1 MSALDSARISLA
13 RTVGRL
19 SRLRGRGGTSAPGR
33 VMLRISPHAIRDLA
47 TRLTD
52 GSAVISATNGKT
64 TTAAMAAEIL
74 RAAGHRPVHNSAGA
88 NMAGGIATTLVQ
100 SAGRGSQIDGDIGL
114 FEVDEA
120 WLEQLVAELHPRVI
134 ALGNLFRDQLDR
146 YGELEKLADAWTRA
160 GEQTAAQLVL
170 NADDPLV
177 AYLGA
182 GRPRALYFGVADDS
196 VSYENLGHAV
206 DAGHCRRCGARLE
219 FDRVYLGHLGRYHC
233 PVCGLTRPQP
243 TIAATEIELHGVRDA
258 EFTLMLEGRAQRVKL
273 ALPGLYNVYNALC
286 AAAAAHALGAGDSQ
300 IAAGLEATKPAFGRA
315 EAVRL
320 GPTGREMQIL
330 LIKNPVGATEV
341 LRTLALEGSGLTL
354 LAVLNDRIAD
364 GRDVSWIWD
373 ADFELLAGQIA
384 SVTCAGTRAADMA
397 TRLQY
402 AGVDPARV
410 RVEPDLASAL
420 ELAATD
426 GTGTLYAV
434 PTYTAMLELRGLLEQ
449 RGEIERA
456 WA

>member
-1 MSALDSARISLA
+1 
-13 RTVGRL
+13 
-19 SRLRGRGGTSAPGR
+19 
-33 VMLRISPHAIRDLA
+33 
-47 TRLTD
+47 
-52 GSAVISATNGKT
+52 
-64 TTAAMAAEIL
+64 
-74 RAAGHRPVHNSAGA
+74 
-88 NMAGGIATTLVQ
+88 
-100 SAGRGSQIDGDIGL
+100 
-114 FEVDEA
+114 
-120 WLEQLVAELHPRVI
+120 
-134 ALGNLFRDQLDR
+134 
-146 YGELEKLADAWTRA
+146 
-160 GEQTAAQLVL
+160 
-170 NADDPLV
+170 
-177 AYLGA
+177 
-182 GRPRALYFGVADDS
+182 
-196 VSYENLGHAV
+196 
-206 DAGHCRRCGARLE
+206 
-219 FDRVYLGHLGRYHC
+219 
-233 PVCGLTRPQP
+233 
-243 TIAATEIELHGVRDA
+243 
-258 EFTLMLEGRAQRVKL
+258 
-273 ALPGLYNVYNALC
+273 
-286 AAAAAHALGAGDSQ
+286 
-300 IAAGLEATKPAFGRA
+300 
-315 EAVRL
+315 
-320 GPTGREMQIL
+320 MQIL

-402 AGVDPARV
+402 AGVDPARI

>member
-182 GRPRALYFGVADDS
+182 GRPRA
-196 VSYENLGHAV
+196 
-206 DAGHCRRCGARLE
+206 
-219 FDRVYLGHLGRYHC
+219 
-233 PVCGLTRPQP
+233 
-243 TIAATEIELHGVRDA
+243 
-258 EFTLMLEGRAQRVKL
+258 TL
-273 ALPGLYNVYNALC
+273 
-286 AAAAAHALGAGDSQ
+286 
-300 IAAGLEATKPAFGRA
+300 
-315 EAVRL
+315 
-320 GPTGREMQIL
+320 
-330 LIKNPVGATEV
+330 
-341 LRTLALEGSGLTL
+341 
-354 LAVLNDRIAD
+354 
-364 GRDVSWIWD
+364 
-373 ADFELLAGQIA
+373 
-384 SVTCAGTRAADMA
+384 
-397 TRLQY
+397 
-402 AGVDPARV
+402 
-410 RVEPDLASAL
+410 
-420 ELAATD
+420 
-426 GTGTLYAV
+426 
-434 PTYTAMLELRGLLEQ
+434 
-449 RGEIERA
+449 
-456 WA
+456 